1 MNLKL
6 IKITIIS
13 LFFTLSNFAQ
23 AGLITDTSES
33 TFIDQSTKLEWMD
46 FGIND
51 SHSYNEVKSLLTTT
65 YAGWALATSSQVFN
79 LWSNAFSGVGSNT
92 DRINASGPTFAY
104 YNNTSPTNTDMLE
117 VFAKM
122 GYSFNNGS
130 GSHGWFANNDGLLDY
145 VHFHRYGLSDAE
157 SSRQTAQI
165 YGPNTNNDN
174 NMSTKNSYY
183 STMLVRKAD
192 IVSPNPML
200 LNVRNLPSPMNIVVE
215 APEPTT
221 FAIFALGMI
230 GLIARRYT
238 QKTLSLFMIN

>member
-13 LFFTLSNFAQ
+13 LFLTLTSFAQ

-65 YAGWALATSSQVFN
+65 YSGWALATSAQVFN
-79 LWSNAFSGVGSNT
+79 LWHNAFSGVGSHA

-104 YNNTSPTNTDMLE
+104 YNNTSSTNTDMLE

-145 VHFHRYGLSDAE
+145 VHFYRYGLSDAE
-157 SSRQTAQI
+157 SSRQTAQV
-165 YGPNTNNDN
+165 YGPNTDNDS

-192 IVSPNPML
+192 IVSPTPML
-200 LNVRNLPSPMNIVVE
+200 FNVRNLPRPLNVVVE
-215 APEPTT
+215 APEPSTLI
-221 FAIFALGMI
+221 IFSLGI
-230 GLIARRYT
+230 VVLFSRRYT
-238 QKTLSLFMIN
+238 QKH